1 MTLAFSPTQPDNTP
15 FTTVTSKPKKAGKF
29 FFIPFNS
36 DSIDCDSRFNTSLY
50 LNRYP
55 NCCNKDATLHKKR
68 STTLIKLKQAISK
81 NEVFFDPKNRENKKV
96 LEKALDQALNEGL
109 GNKTYPIHWSRTAP
123 LWQ

>member
-1 MTLAFSPTQPDNTP
+1 MLL
-15 FTTVTSKPKKAGKF
+15 
-29 FFIPFNS
+29 FI
-36 DSIDCDSRFNTSLY
+36 
-50 LNRYP
+50 
-55 NCCNKDATLHKKR
+55 KKR

-109 GNKTYPIHWSRTAP
+109 GNKTYPIHWSRKAP